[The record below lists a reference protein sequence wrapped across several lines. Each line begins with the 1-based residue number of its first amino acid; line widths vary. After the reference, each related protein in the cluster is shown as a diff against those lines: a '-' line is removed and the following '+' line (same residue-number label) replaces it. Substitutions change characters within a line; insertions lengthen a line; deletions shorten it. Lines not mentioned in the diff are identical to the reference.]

1 MADHTHTHLVYD
13 FWSQS
18 NSVAPDIMLEDH
30 QPPMI
35 PAIPKP
41 KPKVPSSSRM
51 FSCLYCSRKFCTSQA
66 LGGHQNAH
74 KRERAA
80 SRRNMFSTTPTDSP
94 PNPNNNNN
102 NMLRFHFLQ
111 NNNINDDID
120 QNMPQQ
126 QNIIIDDINGNY
138 PYNMNMTSNYCCQL
152 QAPPSNNNFNPF
164 CSSSSGFYPP
174 PNHGYFTTTGDAPT
188 LSTPPVDERQLNLD
202 LTLRL

>member
-18 NSVAPDIMLEDH
+18 NSVAPDILLEDH
-30 QPPMI
+30 QLTMI
-35 PAIPKP
+35 PAAIPKP

-80 SRRNMFSTTPTDSP
+80 SRRNMFSTTPTDSH

-111 NNNINDDID
+111 NNNND

-126 QNIIIDDINGNY
+126 QNIINGNY
-138 PYNMNMTSNYCCQL
+138 PYNMSNYCCQL
-152 QAPPSNNNFNPF
+152 QAPPSNNNNFNPF
-164 CSSSSGFYPP
+164 CSSSSDFYPP